1 MDSIYWYGELASALE
16 AGDKKAALS
25 AAQAVAYNLEAEL
38 GKR

>member
-16 AGDKKAALS
+16 AGDKDAALNI
-25 AAQAVAYNLEAEL
+25 ARAVVYNLEAET